1 MSSSFIDLRQ
11 NALSESSG
19 ASFWP
24 SFTDIMMVIV
34 MIFMLASTVLMLR
47 NYELVEELRST
58 MAAEELAAEEARM
71 ATQTNATLEEQIEQA
86 QYYISQLRMQVMQQN
101 EANKLQ
107 NQMLTERDNRLDE
120 MVQMSAAQNELI
132 QQQILIISQ
141 TETDLTDERHRNE
154 QLGEALQ
161 LKSVEFSE
169 LTQRYIVMDSQY
181 KEQETK
187 LSELE
192 QQYKSS
198 SRQLTLVRGEY
209 DQLRVKY
216 DKLVKPART
225 TKGKYVVDIRYEK
238 LKSGIKRIQY
248 KLPGWKSFK
257 TVGYKDLH
265 QQLVKLKRRH
275 PKSLYTKIIIPE
287 VSGLSYIEA
296 WEFMKE
302 ILDRYDYYSQKSG

>member
-1 MSSSFIDLRQ
+1 
-11 NALSESSG
+11 
-19 ASFWP
+19 
-24 SFTDIMMVIV
+24 MMVIV

-209 DQLRVKY
+209 DQLKVKY

-248 KLPGWKSFK
+248 KLSGWKSFK
-257 TVGYKDLH
+257 TVGYKELH

>member
-1 MSSSFIDLRQ
+1 MSSAFIDLRQ
-11 NALSESSG
+11 NALSENSG

-58 MAAEELAAEEARM
+58 MAAEQLAAEEARM
-71 ATQTNATLEEQIEQA
+71 ATQTNATLEEQIDQA
-86 QYYISQLRMQVMQQN
+86 QHYISELRMQIMQQT

-107 NQMLTERDNRLDE
+107 AQMLEERNARLDALTQLSE
-120 MVQMSAAQNELI
+120 EQNELI
-132 QQQILIISQ
+132 QQQIIIISQ
-141 TETDLTDERHRNE
+141 SESDLTDERQKSE
-154 QLGEALQ
+154 TLAEALQ
-161 LKSVEFSE
+161 LKSDEFTE
-169 LTQRYIVMDSQY
+169 LTQRYIVIDNSLKDQQ
-181 KEQETK
+181 KK
-187 LSELE
+187 LSDLE
-192 QQYKSS
+192 QQHKSS
-198 SRQLTLVRGEY
+198 NQQLILVRGEY
-209 DQLRVKY
+209 DQLKVKY

-238 LKSGIKRIQY
+238 IKSGVKRIQY

-257 TVGYKDLH
+257 TVSYKELH
-265 QQLVKLKRRH
+265 QQLSKLKKSH

-296 WEFMKE
+296 WDFMKE
-302 ILDRYDYYSQKSG
+302 ILDKYDYYAQ